1 MMEACEIIF
10 RPYDDG
16 YDLEATWLI
25 SLTDY
30 KITQPGTVKAIN
42 QEDNLWKPYPFHN
55 GC

>member
-1 MMEACEIIF
+1 MEACEIIF

-42 QEDNLWKPYPFHN
+42 QEDNL
-55 GC
+55 